1 MEVSHPHQDK
11 NLLKV
16 LIVKLSMPNIEMINP
31 GTPVAGPYNPGI
43 KAGNLI
49 FISGQGSAQS
59 DEGIKEQ
66 TLSTL
71 SKIKKI
77 VEAGGGNVSNIVN
90 TTVFLADISEF
101 GAMNEVYKK
110 FFNDNG
116 VSEAYPSRATVEV
129 SNLPLPSMKVEISA
143 IAAL

>member
-1 MEVSHPHQDK
+1 MV
-11 NLLKV
+11 NL
-16 LIVKLSMPNIEMINP
+16 IMPEIEMINP

-59 DEGIKEQ
+59 DEDIKEQ

-71 SKIKKI
+71 NKIKKI
-77 VEAGGGNVSNIVN
+77 VEAGGGKVSNIVA
-90 TTVFLADISEF
+90 TTVFLKNNSEF
-101 GAMNEVYKK
+101 SEMNRVYKK

-129 SNLPLPSMKVEISA
+129 SNLPLHTMLIEISA
-143 IAAL
+143 IAVL

>member
-1 MEVSHPHQDK
+1 MSE
-11 NLLKV
+11 
-16 LIVKLSMPNIEMINP
+16 IEMINP

-59 DEGIKEQ
+59 DEDIKEQ

-71 SKIKKI
+71 NKIKKI
-77 VEAGGGNVSNIVN
+77 VETGGGKVSNIVK
-90 TTVFLADISEF
+90 TTVFLKNISEF
-101 GAMNEVYKK
+101 SEMNGVYEK

-116 VSEAYPSRATVEV
+116 VSKAYPSRATVET

-143 IAAL
+143 IAVL